1 MKPYLKNVNTLVLD
15 EKIPVSIQYCDNK
28 FVVIDGRFNSRVHFF
43 HYENAIFCALTIM
56 YDTLTNSIDELPF
69 VDIVGDFNL
78 IDSKFEVLLGCK
90 DFDEEK
96 TDEK

>member
-1 MKPYLKNVNTLVLD
+1 MVVL
-15 EKIPVSIQYCDNK
+15 IQE
-28 FVVIDGRFNSRVHFF
+28 FIFF

-90 DFDEEK
+90 DFDEEN